1 VSDHERVEPANL
13 AEWRRWLSRHH
24 GQAESVWLV
33 YARKGNPHGVG
44 LVEAC
49 VEALC
54 FGWIDSLPRK
64 LDETRSMIRM
74 SPRKAGSAW
83 SALNKK
89 RVAQAFAEGK
99 MAPPGLAKI
108 EAAKKDGSWAKLDA
122 VDKLTIPPDLA
133 AALKSHAGAVAAFDA
148 FPPSAKRGILEWIG
162 AAKTQATRAARIAD
176 TAAKAAKGERAN
188 QWRGGAQTQRRTRA
202 R

>member
-1 VSDHERVEPANL
+1 VKDFARVEPANL
-13 AEWRRWLSRHH
+13 AAWRRWLERHH
-24 GQAESVWLV
+24 GQAESIWLV
-33 YARKGNPHGVG
+33 YARKGNAEGVG

-64 LDETRSMIRM
+64 LDATSSMILM

-89 RVAQAFAEGK
+89 RVAQAIAEGR
-99 MAPPGLAKI
+99 MAAPGRAKI
-108 EAAKKDGSWAKLDA
+108 EVAKKDGSWAKLDA
-122 VDKLTIPPDLA
+122 VERLTIPPDLA
-133 AALKSHAGAVAAFDA
+133 VAFARHANAKTNFDA

-162 AAKTQATRAARIAD
+162 AAKKSETRAARVAD

-188 QWRGGAQTQRRTRA
+188 QWRGAQIQRRTRA

>member
-1 VSDHERVEPANL
+1 VKDFARVEPANL
-13 AEWRRWLSRHH
+13 AAWRRWLAHH
-24 GQAESVWLV
+24 HAQAESVWLV
-33 YARKGNPHGVG
+33 YARKGTEAGVG
-44 LVEAC
+44 LVAAC

-64 LDETRSMIRM
+64 LDQTRSMVRM

-89 RVAQAFAEGK
+89 RVAQAEAEGR
-99 MAPPGLAKI
+99 MAAPGRAKI
-108 EAAKKDGSWAKLDA
+108 DAAMKDGSWAKLDA

-133 AALKSHAGAVAAFDA
+133 AALKRHAGATATFEA
-148 FPPSAKRGILEWIG
+148 FPPSTRRGILEWIST
-162 AAKTQATRAARIAD
+162 AKKPETRAARIAD
-176 TAAKAAKGERAN
+176 TAAKAANGARAN
-188 QWRGGAQTQRRTRA
+188 QWRGAQTQRRTRA